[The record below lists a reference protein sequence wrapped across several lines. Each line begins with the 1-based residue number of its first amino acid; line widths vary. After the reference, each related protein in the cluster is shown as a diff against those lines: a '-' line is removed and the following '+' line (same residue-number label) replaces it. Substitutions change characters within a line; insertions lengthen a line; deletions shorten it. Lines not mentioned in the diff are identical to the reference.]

1 MMMRS
6 RQQEEER
13 CQFRKACRRR
23 ATAETQK
30 QSGNAVKGNANEPY
44 KLGRLQRYGYLASS
58 PAATEST
65 AVACRG

>member
-1 MMMRS
+1 MTMRS

-13 CQFRKACRRR
+13 CQFRKACRRHG
-23 ATAETQK
+23 AVEKQK
-30 QSGNAVKGNANEPY
+30 QSVSAGKGNGHGPY

-58 PAATEST
+58 LVATEST